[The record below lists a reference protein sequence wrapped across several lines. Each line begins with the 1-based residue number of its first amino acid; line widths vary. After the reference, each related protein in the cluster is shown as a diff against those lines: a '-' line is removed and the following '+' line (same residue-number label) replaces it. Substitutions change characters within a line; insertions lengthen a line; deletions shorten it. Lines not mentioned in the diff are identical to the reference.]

1 MLHRQPD
8 WTRRNEGTGRMLI
21 VDDDAG
27 IRTVLEEALR
37 RHGYQIQG
45 AADGFRVSRTLRAG
59 VFSFDL
65 VVLDWKL
72 PGLDGLAVLQ
82 ELRALAPQTPVLLIS
97 IAADDRLRREAL
109 SLGAFE
115 VLRKPIDLGALAS
128 TVERALHQRRRGGTN
143 H

>member
-1 MLHRQPD
+1 MPRRQPD
-8 WTRRNEGTGRMLI
+8 WTRRNEGTARILI

-37 RHGYQIQG
+37 RRGYQIQG
-45 AADGFRVSRTLRAG
+45 APDGFWVSRALRAG

-72 PGLDGLAVLQ
+72 PGLDGLAVLR
-82 ELRALAPQTPVLLIS
+82 ELRASAPQTPVLLIS

-115 VLRKPIDLGALAS
+115 VFCKPIDFGALAS
-128 TVERALHQRRRGGTN
+128 TVERALQQKQRGRTN